1 MIKSGEIIE
10 DDFVR
15 PTRKQKEK
23 KQRKKCTAKQLE
35 NLKKARA
42 IAKKNRD
49 EKRRLKEQQKVEQK
63 VEKPIEK
70 NVKFDVVKTEKTIEP
85 KKTAKLTPRD
95 NPVIKKDNPYNINF
109 TDLIKHQLT
118 LSHQK
123 YLVKEHYRHHGQVRK
138 VKQIPKKQIQKK
150 NIVKPQEISKDVT
163 TENIEKKSSTPL
175 TNKPKS
181 INKFF
186 GGMFD

>member
-70 NVKFDVVKTEKTIEP
+70 NVKFKI
-85 KKTAKLTPRD
+85 
-95 NPVIKKDNPYNINF
+95 
-109 TDLIKHQLT
+109 
-118 LSHQK
+118 
-123 YLVKEHYRHHGQVRK
+123 
-138 VKQIPKKQIQKK
+138 
-150 NIVKPQEISKDVT
+150 
-163 TENIEKKSSTPL
+163 
-175 TNKPKS
+175 
-181 INKFF
+181 
-186 GGMFD
+186 

>member
-49 EKRRLKEQQKVEQK
+49 EKRRLKEQQKVE
-63 VEKPIEK
+63 KPIEK
-70 NVKFDVVKTEKTIEP
+70 NVKFYVVKKEKTIEP

-123 YLVKEHYRHHGQVRK
+123 YLVKEHYKHHGQVRK